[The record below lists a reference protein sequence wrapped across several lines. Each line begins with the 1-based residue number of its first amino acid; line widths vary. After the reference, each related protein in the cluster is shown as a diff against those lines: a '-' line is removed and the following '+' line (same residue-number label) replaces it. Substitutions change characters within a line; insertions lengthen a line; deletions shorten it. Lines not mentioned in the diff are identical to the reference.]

1 MRIYGYDLGQQDVA
15 SMYAIQAFFTAMDEG
30 RYVWDDSILLRVVD
44 PLEQAISLCR
54 PDVKTDLVLAKEDR
68 DDYMNDYNFLRFLK
82 TI

>member
-1 MRIYGYDLGQQDVA
+1 
-15 SMYAIQAFFTAMDEG
+15 MYAIYAFFSAMDEG
-30 RYVWDDSILLRVVD
+30 RYVWDDSILLRVVN
-44 PLEQAISLCR
+44 PLAEAFSLCR